1 MVHIYCY
8 CFRSTGIWTSD
19 LNYMEKVLAR
29 EFGADF
35 ELNFFDMDDIQRTES
50 SYPLK
55 LNFHA
60 ENEFLLC
67 ISQEFQLFKFDTV
80 TCIKTR
86 LVDLEEEIILKGR
99 K

>member
-1 MVHIYCY
+1 MKKALV
-8 CFRSTGIWTSD
+8 
-19 LNYMEKVLAR
+19 R

-35 ELNFFDMDDIQRTES
+35 ELKFFDMDDVQRTES

-55 LNFHA
+55 LDFHA

-67 ISQEFQLFKFDTV
+67 ISQEFQLFKFDTL

-86 LVDLEEEIILKGR
+86 LVDLEQEIIRKGE